1 MESLKEWATIV
12 SALENGDQTVLLRK
26 GGILDVTSG
35 FRIES
40 KKFLLFPTQEHQEHN
55 HIKPQFHKYLE
66 QVKSNPPKN
75 GFNRITSYAE
85 ILAEIDISV
94 EETIKKLSPFH
105 IWSDSYINE
114 RRNWKPE
121 NPMKAMFLK
130 VYSIPELSIPLKSEY
145 QGCKSWININ
155 EEITNGKTVLSNTE
169 IESKLDEFKEIVN

>member
-1 MESLKEWATIV
+1 MESLKEWATV
-12 SALENGDQTVLLRK
+12 VNALEKGDQTVLLRK
-26 GGILDVTSG
+26 GGILDVVSG
-35 FRIES
+35 FKIES

-66 QVKSNPPKN
+66 QVKSNPPKS

-85 ILAEIDISV
+85 VLAEADILS
-94 EETIKKLSPFH
+94 EETIKRLSSFH

-121 NPMKAMFLK
+121 NPMKAVFLK
-130 VYSIPELSIPLKSEY
+130 VYKIPEFNTPLKSEY

-155 EEITNGKTVLSNTE
+155 EEISNGEAVLSDTK
-169 IESKLDEFKEIVN
+169 IESKLKEFMEIIK

>member
-1 MESLKEWATIV
+1 VESLKEWATV
-12 SALENGDQTVLLRK
+12 VNALENGDQTVLLRK

-35 FRIES
+35 FKIES

-75 GFNRITSYAE
+75 GFNKITSYAE
-85 ILAEIDISV
+85 VLSEANVSSEEI
-94 EETIKKLSPFH
+94 IKKLSIFH

-121 NPMKAMFLK
+121 NSMKAIFVK
-130 VYSIPELSIPLKSEY
+130 IYKIPELDVPLKSEY

-155 EEITNGKTVLSNTE
+155 EEIPVGKAVLSE
-169 IESKLDEFKEIVN
+169 IEIKPKLDKFKEIVK

>member
-1 MESLKEWATIV
+1 MESLKEWATV
-12 SALENGDQTVLLRK
+12 VTALENGDQTVLLRK

-35 FRIES
+35 FKIES
-40 KKFLLFPTQEHQEHN
+40 KKFLLFPTQEHQEHS
-55 HIKPQFHKYLE
+55 HIKSQFHKYLE
-66 QVKSNPPKN
+66 LVKSNPPKN

-85 ILAEIDISV
+85 ILAEKDISS

-130 VYSIPELSIPLKSEY
+130 VYKIKELITPLKSEY

-155 EEITNGKTVLSNTE
+155 EEITIGKSVLNNTE
-169 IESKLDEFKEIVN
+169 IESKLEEFKGILK

>member
-1 MESLKEWATIV
+1 MESLKEWATVIN
-12 SALENGDQTVLLRK
+12 ALESGDQTVILRK
-26 GGILDVTSG
+26 GGILDVMSG

-40 KKFLLFPTQEHQEHN
+40 KKFLMFPTQEHQEYN
-55 HIKPQFHKYLE
+55 HIKPQFHNYLE

-85 ILAEIDISV
+85 VLAEADISS
-94 EETIKKLSPFH
+94 EETIKRLSLFH

-121 NPMKAMFLK
+121 NPMKAVFLK
-130 VYSIPELSIPLKSEY
+130 VYKIPEFNTPLKSEY

-155 EEITNGKTVLSNTE
+155 EEIPIGEVVLSDSK
-169 IESKLDEFKEIVN
+169 IELKLNEFKEIVK